1 MKPLV
6 IAAMVAAATLV
17 HAPAVELPLPPGPF
31 RPAVNGLRLITADSG
46 NEARYRVRE
55 QLANLDFPNDA
66 VGVTSAVTG
75 TLVIDSSGA
84 ILPAESKFTVDLTT
98 LKSDKSRRDG
108 YIQRRTLDT
117 ARYPSAE
124 FVPARFEGYPARFVA
139 GDSATFKLVGNLT
152 IHGVTRET
160 TWDVL
165 ARATPGGFAG
175 SASTAFRFEDFGMEQ
190 PRVAI
195 VLSVKDSIAL
205 EYDFNLVRP

>member
-1 MKPLV
+1 MKQLV
-6 IAAMVAAATLV
+6 YSAMVAAAALV
-17 HAPAVELPLPPGPF
+17 HAPAVKLSPPTGPF
-31 RPAVNGLRLITADSG
+31 RPAAAGMRLVTADSG

-66 VGVTSAVTG
+66 VGVTTAVTG

-124 FVPARFEGYPARFVA
+124 FVPVRFAGYPARFVA
-139 GDSATFKLVGNLT
+139 GDSAAFQLVGNLT
-152 IHGVTRET
+152 IHGITRET

-165 ARATPGGFAG
+165 ARATPDGVAG

-205 EYDFNLVRP
+205 EYDFNLVNP